1 MKNVVSLSMDVLRMI
16 LFLIIMIFLSGAL
29 SAGFILLFGWVSGFK
44 LWWGS
49 ILLFVVFFPLLL
61 SGCVLIANL
70 AIGFTLFLS
79 PYRWYSS
86 LVTFGVVIVQSI
98 YSIHFAWTVKDN
110 YDWIEMLLAIT
121 ATFAVLWVNNIFITS
136 LKSHY
141 LANENEIL

>member
-1 MKNVVSLSMDVLRMI
+1 MNVLRMI

-29 SAGFILLFGWVSGFK
+29 SAGFILLYGWIGSFK

-110 YDWIEMLLAIT
+110 YDWIEILLAII
-121 ATFAVLWVNNIFITS
+121 ATLVILWVNNIFISS
-136 LKSHY
+136 LNSYY
-141 LANENEIL
+141 LSNERKDL

>member
-1 MKNVVSLSMDVLRMI
+1 MKKTFSLLSNVIRMI
-16 LFLIIMIFLSGAL
+16 LFLILMIFLSGAL
-29 SAGFILLFGWVSGFK
+29 SAGFILLFGWISSFK

-110 YDWIEMLLAIT
+110 YHWIEILLAIT
-121 ATFAVLWVNNIFITS
+121 ATFAILWVNNIFITI